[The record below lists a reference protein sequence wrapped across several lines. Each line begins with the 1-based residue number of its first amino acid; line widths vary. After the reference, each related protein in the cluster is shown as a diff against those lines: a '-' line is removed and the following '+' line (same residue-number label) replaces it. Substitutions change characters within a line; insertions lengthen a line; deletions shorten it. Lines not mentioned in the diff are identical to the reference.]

1 MRSGFGV
8 FRNSRV
14 DCVVNGRIGR
24 KCFVQGHT
32 TGNSS
37 NARIANE
44 RLDALKRDIKAA
56 WKRAA
61 FELHPDRTGGD
72 PEKEAQF
79 KRLAVFMQDVDKF
92 RITPRSRGPEWNRVR
107 NYPMNVR
114 WVDMTST
121 TSSSGASFGDAFVS
135 FVVNGRRVTFE

>member
-1 MRSGFGV
+1 M
-8 FRNSRV
+8 FRTGAHYREQFELLGIDYHRLDECVRV
-14 DCVVNGRIGR
+14 PD
-24 KCFVQGHT
+24 
-32 TGNSS
+32 
-37 NARIANE
+37 ARIANE